1 MVLSVMVPAVQRV
14 IPSVLATALVCSMV
28 FLTSAS
34 FPLSQALAQGHDDN
48 IDVQVDYESSYPNL
62 TADVTK
68 PLTIELEEHLYH
80 PGDII
85 VARGSVWMELLNQ
98 VDALNVVKVEI
109 KDNAGNVVAR
119 EEATIIKSDG
129 SYSASLRIL
138 ESAGKGTYGAEAR
151 IELEADALGI
161 VESITSAALQSSMR
175 FAVATPDNYPVDVGD
190 RNFTVMIAS
199 NSGIND
205 FQFKQQEKRI
215 SFFVEGEAGT
225 KGVTEVAIPK
235 ELLSGE
241 MRVFMDQN
249 LVAEEDVIV
258 KSQTAAETTFEINYA
273 HSIHRMEVTGTSAIP
288 EFPMGALAAV
298 AAVVGSIA
306 LIGRARNL
314 LFVKY

>member
-1 MVLSVMVPAVQRV
+1 MVLSVVGPAIQRI
-14 IPSVLATALVCSMV
+14 IPSVMATVLVCSV
-28 FLTSAS
+28 VLLSGAS
-34 FPLSQALAQGHDDN
+34 FPLSQALAQGSDDN
-48 IDVQVDYESSYPNL
+48 TDVQVDYESSYPNL

-68 PLTIELEEHLYH
+68 PLTIKLEEHLYH
-80 PGDII
+80 PGDI
-85 VARGSVWMELLNQ
+85 VAAKGFVWTELLNQ

-109 KDNAGNVVAR
+109 KDGAGNVVAR
-119 EEATIIKSDG
+119 EEATIIKNDG
-129 SYSASLRIL
+129 SYSTSLRIL

-175 FAVATPDNYPVDVGD
+175 FAVATPEDYPVIVED

-215 SFFVEGEAGT
+215 SFFVEGESGT
-225 KGVTEVAIPK
+225 KGVTEVTIPK

-241 MRVFMDQN
+241 MKVFMDQN
-249 LVAEEDVIV
+249 LVVEEDVIV

-273 HSIHRMEVTGTSAIP
+273 HSIHRMEVTGTNAIP
-288 EFPMGALAAV
+288 EFPVAALAAV
-298 AAVVGSIA
+298 AAVVGSVA
-306 LIGRARNL
+306 LISRTRSP
-314 LFVKY
+314 LFGKY

>member
-1 MVLSVMVPAVQRV
+1 MVPAVQRV